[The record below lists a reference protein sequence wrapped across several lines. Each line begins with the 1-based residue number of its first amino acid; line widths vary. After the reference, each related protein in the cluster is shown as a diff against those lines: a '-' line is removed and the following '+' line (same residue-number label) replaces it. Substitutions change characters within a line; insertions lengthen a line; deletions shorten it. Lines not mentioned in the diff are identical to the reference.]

1 MTLPRPSGRAAS
13 RIPVLPRAAA
23 FWTVTATTA
32 TLTAAS
38 SAPSPLYPVYQA
50 EFRFSAVTLTA
61 IFAVYV
67 FALLASLLT
76 VAKLSDHSGR
86 RVVLAG
92 SLIVEAASMALF
104 VAADGVGW
112 LVVARIVQ
120 GLATGAA
127 TGTLAAYLLDLQ
139 PADGSRLGSLV
150 NSAAPTFGL
159 GLGAVLTGL
168 LVQYAPHPTRLV
180 FALLGALFVALTVVT
195 VAALPETVRRV
206 PGGLAALRPSV
217 AVPPSARRAFAG
229 AIPPLVAAW
238 ALGGLVLSVGG
249 SLLIAVFDQPNHAVA
264 GLVIGLF
271 PLSAGS
277 AAVLGRDISP
287 PTMIRIGCAAL
298 AAGTGLFLLAVGW
311 SSLGLFV
318 AASIV
323 AGAGF
328 GSAFLGSLRSVSR
341 LAEAHERA
349 GLLSAVYL
357 VSYLAFSIPALVA
370 GVLVTHV
377 GLRDTSF
384 SYGGFVAV
392 IAVGTLAYERLAD
405 RKRGPH

>member
-1 MTLPRPSGRAAS
+1 M
-13 RIPVLPRAAA
+13 LPRAAA

-50 EFRFSAVTLTA
+50 EFRFSAVTLTV

-104 VAADGVGW
+104 LAADGVGW

-195 VAALPETVRRV
+195 AQALPETVARFGCAR
-206 PGGLAALRPSV
+206 GLAAVGSGSAQGQARVRRRHPAAGGRLG
-217 AVPPSARRAFAG
+217 ARRAG
-229 AIPPLVAAW
+229 PVSW
-238 ALGGLVLSVGG
+238 
-249 SLLIAVFDQPNHAVA
+249 
-264 GLVIGLF
+264 
-271 PLSAGS
+271 
-277 AAVLGRDISP
+277 
-287 PTMIRIGCAAL
+287 RITACRR
-298 AAGTGLFLLAVGW
+298 V
-311 SSLGLFV
+311 
-318 AASIV
+318 
-323 AGAGF
+323 
-328 GSAFLGSLRSVSR
+328 
-341 LAEAHERA
+341 
-349 GLLSAVYL
+349 
-357 VSYLAFSIPALVA
+357 
-370 GVLVTHV
+370 
-377 GLRDTSF
+377 
-384 SYGGFVAV
+384 
-392 IAVGTLAYERLAD
+392 
-405 RKRGPH
+405 

>member
-1 MTLPRPSGRAAS
+1 M
-13 RIPVLPRAAA
+13 PRAAA

-50 EFRFSAVTLTA
+50 EFTFSAITLTV

-76 VAKLSDHSGR
+76 VAKLSDYAGR

-92 SLIVEAASMALF
+92 SLVVEAAAMALF
-104 VAADGVGW
+104 LAADGVGW
-112 LVVARIVQ
+112 LVIARIVQ

-159 GLGAVLTGL
+159 GLGAVMAGL

-195 VAALPETVRRV
+195 VAALPETVQRV

-217 AVPPSARRAFAG
+217 AVPPRARRAFAG

-238 ALGGLVLSVGG
+238 ALGGLFPSVGG
-249 SLLIAVFDQPNHAVA
+249 SLLVAVFDQPNHAVA

-277 AAVLGRDISP
+277 AAVLGRDAAP
-287 PTMIRIGCAAL
+287 PAMTRIGCAAL

-311 SSLGLFV
+311 SSIGLFA
-318 AASIV
+318 AASVV

-328 GSAFLGSLRSVSR
+328 GSTFLGSLRSVSQ
-341 LAEAHERA
+341 LAEAHQRA
-349 GLLSAVYL
+349 GLLSAVYV
-357 VSYLAFSIPALVA
+357 VSYLAFSVPALVA
-370 GVLVTHV
+370 GLLATHV

-392 IAVGTLAYERLAD
+392 LAVGTLAYERLPG
-405 RKRGPH
+405 RKRSPR

>member
-1 MTLPRPSGRAAS
+1 M
-13 RIPVLPRAAA
+13 PRAAA

-50 EFRFSAVTLTA
+50 EFRFSAVTLTV

-76 VAKLSDHSGR
+76 VAKLSDHAGR

-92 SLIVEAASMALF
+92 SLVVEAASMALF
-104 VAADGVGW
+104 LAADGVGW

-150 NSAAPTFGL
+150 NSCAPTFGL
-159 GLGAVLTGL
+159 GLGAVVTGL

-195 VAALPETVRRV
+195 LAALPETVQRV
-206 PGGLAALRPSV
+206 PGGLAALLPSV
-217 AVPPSARRAFAG
+217 AVPPRARRAFAG
-229 AIPPLVAAW
+229 AIPPLVATW

-249 SLLIAVFDQPNHAVA
+249 SLLVAVFDQPNHAVA

-277 AAVLGRDISP
+277 AAVLGRDAP
-287 PTMIRIGCAAL
+287 PPAMTRIGCSAL
-298 AAGTGLFLLAVGW
+298 AAGTALFLLAVGW
-311 SSLGLFV
+311 SSIGLFV
-318 AASIV
+318 AASVV

-328 GSAFLGSLRSVSR
+328 GSAFLGALRSVSQ
-341 LAEAHERA
+341 LAEARQRA
-349 GLLSAVYL
+349 GLLSAVYV
-357 VSYLAFSIPALVA
+357 VSYLAFSVPALAA
-370 GVLVTHV
+370 GLLATHV
-377 GLRDTSF
+377 GLRDTAF

-392 IAVGTLAYERLAD
+392 IAVGTLAYERLAG
-405 RKRGPH
+405 RRSRPG

>member
-1 MTLPRPSGRAAS
+1 MFSM
-13 RIPVLPRAAA
+13 PRAAA

-50 EFRFSAVTLTA
+50 EFRFSAVTLTV

-76 VAKLSDHSGR
+76 VAKLSDYAGR
-86 RVVLAG
+86 RMVLAG
-92 SLIVEAASMALF
+92 SLVVEAASMALF
-104 VAADGVGW
+104 LVADGVGW

-120 GLATGAA
+120 GVATGAA

-139 PADGSRLGSLV
+139 PPDGSRLGSLV

-159 GLGAVLTGL
+159 GLGAVVTGL

-180 FALLGALFVALTVVT
+180 FALLGALFVGLTAVT
-195 VAALPETVRRV
+195 VAALPETVQRV
-206 PGGLAALRPSV
+206 SGGLAALRPSV
-217 AVPPSARRAFAG
+217 AVPSQARRAFAG

-264 GLVIGLF
+264 GVVIGLF

-277 AAVLGRDISP
+277 AAVLGREVAP
-287 PTMIRIGCAAL
+287 ATMTRIGCAAL
-298 AAGTGLFLLAVGW
+298 AAGTGLFLFAVGW
-311 SSLGLFV
+311 PSIGLFV

-323 AGAGF
+323 SGAGF
-328 GSAFLGSLRSVSR
+328 GSAFLGSLRSVSQ
-341 LAEAHERA
+341 LAEAHQRA
-349 GLLSAVYL
+349 ELLSAVYV
-357 VSYLAFSIPALVA
+357 VSYLAFSVPALA
-370 GVLVTHV
+370 GGLLATHV
-377 GLRDTSF
+377 GLRDMAF

-392 IAVGTLAYERLAD
+392 IAVGTLSYERLAA
-405 RKRGPH
+405 RKRNAR